1 MTTVEFDVPGKL
13 PAMGGELPGEEKSSI
28 TKDTSEDISFVGYLF
43 MALLMTDAVLGE
55 IALVIW
61 IARQF

>member
-13 PAMGGELPGEEKSSI
+13 PALGGELPGKGKSSI
-28 TKDTSEDISFVGYLF
+28 TKDASEDISFVGHLF

-55 IALVIW
+55 IALVMW